1 MTKDTI
7 RDYWTGS
14 SLHEE
19 YWSTQGR
26 TAPVRPVYEA
36 RWQLSHAPSKGIYRK
51 QYLHNTEIN

>member
-14 SLHEE
+14 SLHAN
-19 YWSTQGR
+19 YWANQGSTAGR
-26 TAPVRPVYEA
+26 PLFQA
-36 RWQLSHAPSKGIYRK
+36 RWQLSHAPSKGLYRK

>member
-14 SLHEE
+14 SLHAD
-19 YWSTQGR
+19 YWSNQGNKP
-26 TAPVRPVYEA
+26 ARPTYEA